1 MNTSRDI
8 KKLFDHFGGNAGD
21 YQEIGRE
28 NEAKSAR
35 TRWPLLATLD
45 FAQPA
50 IPEIAPR
57 RDSQAST
64 FDTPGSEPAARPTP
78 IHRGRPQLFTRPH
91 RRTIPPVDAPAA
103 QSLSALRF
111 SALADP
117 AATETEIETE
127 PDKAPAP
134 APVAG
139 VAPVEAPAPAEP
151 RPAAPT
157 FGSSVLARRTAPAAS
172 APAATP
178 AELPRVQPAPEAEAP
193 SILGKLFKPQTP
205 PAPNAP
211 ANSLQS
217 MFDRLRH
224 TGEAANTQ
232 PAAHRTSR
240 LSRS

>member
-8 KKLFDHFGGNAGD
+8 EKLFDHFGGNAGD

-57 RDSQAST
+57 RDSQPSAFGT
-64 FDTPGSEPAARPTP
+64 AGSEPAAEPAARPTP

-117 AATETEIETE
+117 AAIETATETA
-127 PDKAPAP
+127 PDMAPAA
-134 APVAG
+134 APT
-139 VAPVEAPAPAEP
+139 PAPAEP
-151 RPAAPT
+151 RPAAAT
-157 FGSSVLARRTAPAAS
+157 FGSSVLARRAPAA
-172 APAATP
+172 AALTPAAP
-178 AELPRVQPAPEAEAP
+178 PRVQPAAEAEAEAP

-205 PAPNAP
+205 PAPSAP

-224 TGEAANTQ
+224 TGESANTQ